1 MTSLADGVVAEEELA
16 DVDPDLALLRTYEPV
31 LRYTAGEL
39 FLPTS
44 VEAYLAKCSLWA
56 DDGGSR
62 RKRRVEELVPAGEL
76 TPDGLAAAGV
86 RHRNRPLYLR
96 FVQQAAQPGRGRGVA
111 PGGPTPAAGQGA
123 VRGRSVCSRG

>member
-16 DVDPDLALLRTYEPV
+16 DVDPDLALLRAYEPV

-44 VEAYLAKCSLWA
+44 VDAYLAKCSLWA

-62 RKRRVEELVPAGEL
+62 RKRRVEELVAAGEL
-76 TPDGLAAAGV
+76 TPDGLAAAGI

-96 FVQQAAQPGRGRGVA
+96 FVQEQLAIEVEASGSIRELR
-111 PGGPTPAAGQGA
+111 
-123 VRGRSVCSRG
+123 